1 MTDAVCHRIAEYLS
15 DRPIFMQPAAFR
27 TILCAVAPR
36 FGLLAMED
44 DEAEGPTVAEVK
56 KSALVQRL
64 AAVVE
69 AEHVDVCDGMG
80 EYGRTADGVAVIPI
94 IGATINRYD
103 WFSAMCGFCSYDT
116 IKLSYEAAIADP
128 AVKAVLFDIDSPGG
142 EAAGMLD
149 CADLIRAGSAVKPTW
164 ASANT
169 LAASAGFGLAAA
181 APRLTLPR
189 LGTVGSVGVV
199 GVHIDQSGF
208 DKEMGLK
215 YTPIYSGAQKIDGWG
230 HAALDKGALERI
242 QARFDES
249 RRKFAEN
256 IALHRKMSIDAVL
269 ETEAGVFDDDAA
281 VEVGFADAVMSFEET
296 LYDLT
301 DQIKPRS
308 TGAVVSF
315 ASNR

>member
-1 MTDAVCHRIAEYLS
+1 MSDAVCHRIAEYLS

-27 TILCAVAPR
+27 TIISAVAPR

-44 DEAEGPTVAEVK
+44 AEDTGQRIAGRK
-56 KSALVQRL
+56 KSATIQRL
-64 AAVVE
+64 AAIVE
-69 AEHVDVCDGMG
+69 AEHVEVADGMG
-80 EYGRTADGVAVIPI
+80 EYGRTAEGVAVIPI

-116 IKLSYEAAIADP
+116 IKLSYEAAIKDP
-128 AVKAVLFDIDSPGG
+128 AVKAILFDIDSPGG

-149 CADLIRAGSAVKPTW
+149 CADLIRAGSSVKPTW
-164 ASANT
+164 ACANT

-199 GVHIDQSGF
+199 GIHVDQSGY

-230 HAALDKGALERI
+230 HAALDKGALDRI
-242 QARFDES
+242 QTRFDES
-249 RRKFAEN
+249 RRKFAEA
-256 IALHRKMSIDAVL
+256 IGKFRKMSTDAVMS
-269 ETEAGVFDDDAA
+269 TEAGVFDDDAA
-281 VEVGFADAVMSFEET
+281 VEAGFADAVMSFEET
-296 LYDLT
+296 LLDLT
-301 DQIKPRS
+301 DQIKPS
-308 TGAVVSF
+308 QSAGF
-315 ASNR
+315 INF